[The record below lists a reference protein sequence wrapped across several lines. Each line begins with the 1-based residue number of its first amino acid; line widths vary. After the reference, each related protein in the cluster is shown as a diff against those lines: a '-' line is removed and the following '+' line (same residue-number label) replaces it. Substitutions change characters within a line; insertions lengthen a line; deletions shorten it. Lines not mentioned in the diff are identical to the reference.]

1 MGDDPLFKY
10 DVALSFA
17 GENRETV
24 ASIAGCLQG
33 RGVKVFYDD
42 FERTSLWGKD
52 LQEHLVNIYMR
63 WARYAIIFVSVHYKD
78 KIWTRHEL
86 KSVLARAI
94 RERQEYVLPVR
105 FDDTPLDG
113 LLPTIGYLDLR
124 RETPAEVCIRIC
136 QKLGVGASGR
146 KADQVLPPWSPLEK
160 GTVKFDYSSHNG
172 RYRIGKEPYLFETAW
187 SKASDVGFIA
197 TMTHHR
203 SAASQLRPSERA
215 YPKFAT
221 LEPWIIRRG
230 HARPE
235 KHRLSFSKTP
245 TDFSRPCGLSTSRT
259 TRGQTTKT
267 NFPSNIGSYAMAA
280 RISQTSEQ
288 SNGTM
293 ERSGCA
299 RRL

>member
-136 QKLGVGASGR
+136 QKLGVGASGS
-146 KADQVLPPWSPLEK
+146 KADQVLPPWSSLEK

-187 SKASDVGFIA
+187 SKASDVAIYCYNDP
-197 TMTHHR
+197 
-203 SAASQLRPSERA
+203 PSIRGVA
-215 YPKFAT
+215 VAPIGTSVSKICDAGT
-221 LEPWIIRRG
+221 L
-230 HARPE
+230 
-235 KHRLSFSKTP
+235 
-245 TDFSRPCGLSTSRT
+245 DYTSRT
-259 TRGQTTKT
+259 RTPRETQIVVLENTNGFFAALRIVDIKDNTRSDDRDELSFAYWILRDGGKD
-267 NFPSNIGSYAMAA
+267 FSNVGAV
-280 RISQTSEQ
+280 
-288 SNGTM
+288 
-293 ERSGCA
+293 
-299 RRL
+299 